1 MLIEFKINLKLS
13 IICFVVFFRRNEK
26 FLNVI
31 LGEQRTAQDSHDLHN
46 GATDFEVVLNNTDE
60 TVRDDGDMYLDTYGI
75 FACSPERLDFKVLLN
90 PFKEQLDL
98 PSVFVKKSDILCLNV
113 EVVRVVSERPEQ
125 FWSVIYDTSNLAWI
139 FFLVLFLRENN
150 SLVAQD
156 VVRSVKHVFS
166 TDDFKCRHL
175 LLSNNKEGSRFS
187 YSVKSGK
194 VKVASI
200 KDIASQ
206 WLVCEPV
213 HEIHIMHIGIGDSV
227 EHRYLRN
234 DIHLSM
240 NLDTRLRA
248 SELCPAKDRHTE
260 IDSCG
265 VHSIESAMQLKLS
278 RNSSLLRKN
287 HHVEC
292 ELFKDTIISE
302 VVRLGECALVNG
314 SLSESEMKRL
324 LAMSSCDIREFPQ
337 PLAPH
342 KLSEHK
348 NKQLTPMGW
357 SPILGPVT
365 GLGYKSLEIP
375 FGKETSH
382 LSKNVLSEM
391 HICHKFDL
399 GAKISISKVRQGFR
413 TYLYCK

>member
-13 IICFVVFFRRNEK
+13 IICFVVFFIRNEK

-46 GATDFEVVLNNTDE
+46 GATEFEVVLNNTDE

-75 FACSPERLDFKVLLN
+75 C
-90 PFKEQLDL
+90 
-98 PSVFVKKSDILCLNV
+98 
-113 EVVRVVSERPEQ
+113 
-125 FWSVIYDTSNLAWI
+125 
-139 FFLVLFLRENN
+139 
-150 SLVAQD
+150 
-156 VVRSVKHVFS
+156 
-166 TDDFKCRHL
+166 
-175 LLSNNKEGSRFS
+175 
-187 YSVKSGK
+187 
-194 VKVASI
+194 
-200 KDIASQ
+200 
-206 WLVCEPV
+206 
-213 HEIHIMHIGIGDSV
+213 IGDSV

-314 SLSESEMKRL
+314 SLS
-324 LAMSSCDIREFPQ
+324 
-337 PLAPH
+337 
-342 KLSEHK
+342 
-348 NKQLTPMGW
+348 
-357 SPILGPVT
+357 
-365 GLGYKSLEIP
+365 
-375 FGKETSH
+375 
-382 LSKNVLSEM
+382 
-391 HICHKFDL
+391 
-399 GAKISISKVRQGFR
+399 
-413 TYLYCK
+413 YLYCK